1 LKRHSDNFKRHG
13 HRPQQRLRH
22 LLRLARP
29 HLSPKSCRKWQ
40 ARPPLA
46 NASPAA
52 ETNNGMNS
60 HIPVSL
66 LLLCCL

>member
-1 LKRHSDNFKRHG
+1 LKRHG
-13 HRPQQRLRH
+13 HRSQRRLRH
-22 LLRLARP
+22 MQLARP
-29 HLSPKSCRKWQ
+29 HLSPKSCRKGQ

-46 NASPAA
+46 NASQAA

-66 LLLCCL
+66 LLLRFL